1 MGGEVLP
8 VMGRR
13 AVKALSCIRGLLVLF
28 TLLALQAAPG
38 FAATLP
44 RRQQEFMYVE
54 GDKLMLGGEQF
65 VMKGFNYYPKDYGW
79 TSMADWDWEAVDQEL
94 ALAASLGA
102 NTIRT
107 GISFQYTTGNIDG
120 QKDIYATYRVLPEH
134 LDALDRLLALAEKHQ
149 LKVVLWLADTLYWE
163 LWDPAHF
170 DTVKNHLETLIPH
183 YADDTRIAAWDLMT
197 DVDGAMLLPIGA
209 GGAGLEIGVM
219 VTFLRNMSSAVNELD
234 PNHLVTIGFCWPSSV
249 ILAQDFTDFLMPQ
262 FLGGDHPEIVSQPAL
277 SGEAED
283 YGQWDQVLVDKEAV
297 VARLEQKVRSIQSQI
312 RRPMPFVLAEYGIY
326 TASPSSPELQ
336 QGVYEAVLELAFL
349 RMKLAG
355 ALNWALTDFV
365 WPPKAFTLVPDDA
378 PMSTPAE
385 QTFGVFDLDYAPK
398 PAAEVARIYYSDRPT
413 ISMQTAPDELVFTFN
428 KSFTPADLDPESDD
442 MRLLN
447 VAFDTIEFRDADGGV
462 LLQLDIGDPSAR
474 PFLKCGF
481 HADEGAWGRE
491 AESFA
496 WTDGSAEAATVSLP
510 FPTGTHQIT
519 FRALTSIEGMRATV
533 SVEGEKLAELP
544 ITTEWRSYHVDLS
557 VKDQLSVGDTVTTQ
571 GRFDIPISEGTITIQ
586 VSSDGRSWSDAATAI
601 PMGGEFCAEIT
612 LTQIGKTYVR
622 AAWGGGG
629 YYQSATSDTVGY
641 EVTAALVVATVT
653 VSPSSSTS
661 AATAVP
667 QPEGVQAEALGER
680 LPYGLYIGLA
690 VAIGVVI
697 AALVVIFALKRKK
710 PA

>member
-1 MGGEVLP
+1 
-8 VMGRR
+8 
-13 AVKALSCIRGLLVLF
+13 LF
-28 TLLALQAAPG
+28 ALLALQAAPG

-44 RRQQEFMYVE
+44 RRQQEFIYVE

-65 VMKGFNYYPKDYGW
+65 VMKGFNYYPRDYGW

-107 GISFQYTTGNIDG
+107 GISFQYATGNIDG
-120 QKDIYATYRVLPEH
+120 EKDIYATYRVLPEY
-134 LDALDRLLALAEKHQ
+134 LDAIDNLLALADKHH
-149 LKVVLWLADTLYWE
+149 LKVVLWLNDGLYWD
-163 LWDPAHF
+163 LWNPAHF
-170 DTVKNHLETLIPH
+170 DTVKKHLETLIPR
-183 YADDTRIAAWDLMT
+183 YVDDTRIAAWDLMT
-197 DVDGAMLLPIGA
+197 DVDGAMLLQIEE
-209 GGAGLEIGVM
+209 GGAGLETDIM
-219 VTFLRNMSSAVNELD
+219 VTFLRNMASAVKELD

-249 ILAQDFTDFLMPQ
+249 ILAQDYTDFLMPQ
-262 FLGGDHPEIVSQPAL
+262 YLGGDHPEIVSQPAL
-277 SGEAED
+277 SREAED

-297 VARLEQKVRSIQSQI
+297 VARLEQKVRSIQSQLGH
-312 RRPMPFVLAEYGIY
+312 PMPFVLAEYGIP
-326 TASPSSPELQ
+326 TAPPSSPELQ
-336 QGVYEAVLELAFL
+336 QGVYEAVLELAFI

-355 ALNWALTDFV
+355 ALNWALMDFV
-365 WPPKAFTLVPDDA
+365 WPPKAFTNIPQDA

-398 PAAEVARIYYSDRPT
+398 PAAEVTRIYYSDRPT
-413 ISMQTAPDELVFTFN
+413 ISMQTGTDELVFTFD

-474 PFLKCGF
+474 PFLKGGF

-496 WTDGSAEAATVSLP
+496 WTDGSAGAATVSLP

-519 FRALTSIEGMRATV
+519 FRALTSVEGMRVTV

-557 VKDQLSVGDTVTTQ
+557 VDQLSVGDTVMTQ
-571 GRFDIPISEGTITIQ
+571 GRFNIPISEGRITIQ

-601 PMGGEFCAEIT
+601 PMDGEFSAEIT

-622 AAWGGGG
+622 AAWSGGG
-629 YYQSATSDTVGY
+629 YYQSATSDTISY
-641 EVTAALVVATVT
+641 EVTAAPVVATAT
-653 VSPSSSTS
+653 VSPLPSIP

-680 LPYGLYIGLA
+680 LPCGLYIGLA

-697 AALVVIFALKRKK
+697 AALVVIFAMKRKK
-710 PA
+710 SA